1 MFNVS
6 VFVNKVVIKNLTN
19 LFLSTSFIN
28 FFVYEVNVKLL
39 ELSMLVK
46 PGHILVVTD
55 VFMLVLYIL

>member
-46 PGHILVVTD
+46 PGHILVVAD
-55 VFMLVLYIL
+55 VFMLVLYIH

>member
-39 ELSMLVK
+39 ELRMLVK